1 MNNLDWGS
9 LSFGYMKTDYNV
21 RCYYRDGK
29 WGEIEVCSD
38 EYLNLHMAATCLHY
52 GQEAFEGLKAYRC
65 PDGKVRIF
73 RVDENA
79 ARLQSTCRGIMM
91 PEVSTELFTEM
102 VKKVVRLNQEWIP
115 TYESGATLY
124 IRPLLIGTSAQ
135 VGVHPAKEYCFL
147 IFVTPVGPY
156 FKGGFAANPYVII
169 RDYDRSAPLGTGKYK
184 VGGNYA
190 ASLFANNLA
199 HEKGYACEFYL
210 DAKEKKYMDECGAA
224 NFFGIKNNTY
234 ITPKSS
240 SILPSITNKSLMQV
254 AEDLGMKV
262 ERRPIP
268 EEELETFEE
277 AGACGTA
284 AVISPISY
292 IDDLDTGKRYSF
304 GEKPGPMSKK
314 LFDTLRGI
322 QYGEI
327 EDKHGWTTVVIE
339 YHYESITAT
348 WLSRG
353 HQTGLQ
359 SHSGFQGPQPPLRV
373 LVVDADCDDCQL
385 DIHLFHQ
392 RSPDW
397 RHHRHHRHVLRS
409 GCYCASSAGC
419 RQECRVGVHQLCVRH
434 CDVYHGCHISHH
446 EQTDG

>member
-1 MNNLDWGS
+1 MKDLDWGN

-65 PDGKVRIF
+65 KDGKVRIF
-73 RVDENA
+73 RVEENA
-79 ARLQSTCRGIMM
+79 ARLQSTCRGILM
-91 PEVSTELFTEM
+91 PELPTELFIEM

-156 FKGGFAANPYVII
+156 FKGGFSSNPYVIV

-210 DAKEKKYMDECGAA
+210 DAKEKKYIDECGAA

-234 ITPKSS
+234 ITPKST
-240 SILPSITNKSLMQV
+240 SILPSSVSRT
-254 AEDLGMKV
+254 
-262 ERRPIP
+262 
-268 EEELETFEE
+268 T
-277 AGACGTA
+277 
-284 AVISPISY
+284 PIS
-292 IDDLDTGKRYSF
+292 
-304 GEKPGPMSKK
+304 
-314 LFDTLRGI
+314 
-322 QYGEI
+322 
-327 EDKHGWTTVVIE
+327 
-339 YHYESITAT
+339 
-348 WLSRG
+348 
-353 HQTGLQ
+353 LQ
-359 SHSGFQGPQPPLRV
+359 SPPLSCPLSPTRV
-373 LVVDADCDDCQL
+373 
-385 DIHLFHQ
+385 
-392 RSPDW
+392 
-397 RHHRHHRHVLRS
+397 
-409 GCYCASSAGC
+409 
-419 RQECRVGVHQLCVRH
+419 
-434 CDVYHGCHISHH
+434 
-446 EQTDG
+446 